1 MGVTF
6 RNPDYLIKGFR
17 KSLKNF
23 AIASIYFV
31 DLLAYNYN
39 AVKRMSTLKRNYIFD
54 FDSTLTKVE
63 ALDVLAEITLV
74 DNPKKAAIIQEIID
88 ITNLGIDG
96 DISFTESL
104 EKRIKLL
111 NASKSD
117 LNGLISKLSEQV
129 SVSIES
135 NKAFFEE
142 YSDDI
147 YVISAGFK
155 EFIVPIVA
163 AYNIPA
169 ERVYANTFEFDTQ
182 DKIVGFDR
190 KNPLSVHNGK
200 IKCLRDLNLDGEI
213 QVIGDGYS
221 DAVTR
226 EAGVADKFFAY
237 TENVSRDKTTKNA
250 DYITP
255 NLDEFLFVNKLP
267 RSISYPKNRIK
278 ILLLENVHKDAFEK
292 LSKDGFTVETVSKSL
307 SEKELIE
314 KIKDVHVLGIRSKTQ
329 VTKKV
334 IAAAEKLMVVGA
346 FCIGTKQIDLDVCK
360 ENGVVVFNAP
370 YSNTRSVVELAI
382 GEIIMLM
389 RSVFHRS
396 TELHKGKWN
405 KTADGSRE
413 VRGKKLGIVG
423 YGNIGKQLSI
433 LAEALGMDV
442 YYYDVEDKLALG
454 NATKINKLADLLAIS
469 DVITLHIDDNAA
481 NKNFIGKKE
490 ISQMK
495 EGVHLVNLSRGFVV
509 DIDAL
514 KAGLKSGKIA
524 GAAVD
529 VYPEEPRANG
539 DFYTELKGLDNVI
552 LTPHVGGST
561 EEAQKDIADFV
572 PNKIMAY
579 INSGNTVDAVNFP
592 NIRLP
597 KHKNAHRF
605 LHIHENVPGVM
616 ARINKVL
623 AKYDMN
629 IIGQYL
635 STDAKVGY
643 VITDLDKEYNPKVIK
658 KLKDVDGTIKF
669 RVLY

>member
-1 MGVTF
+1 M
-6 RNPDYLIKGFR
+6 NP
-17 KSLKNF
+17 
-23 AIASIYFV
+23 V
-31 DLLAYNYN
+31 
-39 AVKRMSTLKRNYIFD
+39 KRNYIFD

-63 ALDVLAEITLV
+63 ALDVLAEITLA
-74 DNPKKAAIIQEIID
+74 DNPKREQIIQEIID

-104 EKRIKLL
+104 ERRINLL
-111 NASKSD
+111 KANKSD
-117 LNGLISKLSEQV
+117 LDKLIIELKKQV
-129 SVSIES
+129 SVSIEK
-135 NKAFFEE
+135 NKDFFEE
-142 YSDDI
+142 FSEDI

-163 AYNIPA
+163 EYNIPA
-169 ERVYANTFEFDTQ
+169 DKVYANTFEFD
-182 DKIVGFDR
+182 KNGAIVGFDR
-190 KNPLSVHNGK
+190 ENPLSVHNGK
-200 IKCLRDLNLDGEI
+200 IQCLRDLNLEGEI

-237 TENVSRDKTTKNA
+237 TENVTRDKTTKNA
-250 DYITP
+250 DFIAP
-255 NLDEFLFVNKLP
+255 SLDEFLFVNKLP

-278 ILLLENVHKDAFEK
+278 ILLLENVHPDAFEK
-292 LSKDGFTVETVSKSL
+292 LSEDGFTVETITKSL
-307 SEKELIE
+307 SEEELVE

-334 IAAAEKLMVVGA
+334 IEAAEKLMVVGA
-346 FCIGTKQIDLDVCK
+346 FCIGTKQIDLEACK

-396 TELHKGKWN
+396 TELHNGTWN
-405 KTADGSRE
+405 KTANGSRE

-423 YGNIGKQLSI
+423 YGNIGKQLSV

-454 NATKINKLADLLAIS
+454 NATRMHNLSDLLAIA
-469 DVITLHIDDNAA
+469 DVVTLHIDDNAA
-481 NKNFIGKKE
+481 NKNFIGEKE

-495 EGVHLVNLSRGFVV
+495 DGAHLVNLSRGFVV
-509 DIDAL
+509 DIKAL
-514 KAGLKSGKIA
+514 TEALKSGKIS

-539 DFYTELKGLDNVI
+539 NFYTELKGLDNVI

-597 KHKNAHRF
+597 QHKNAHRF
-605 LHIHENVPGVM
+605 LHIHKNVPGVM

-629 IIGQYL
+629 ITGQYL
-635 STDAKVGY
+635 STDDKVGY

-658 KLKDVDGTIKF
+658 KLKEVDGTIKF